1 MSTLA
6 LIPARGGSKGIPR
19 KNLLSV
25 AGKPLIVWT
34 IEQALAVPAGN
45 ANVRFS
51 GLAGAVDH
59 APHHSHFN
67 GFVHIPQLLLH
78 LFCKTHQVNAGA
90 PAGGADLAKVLQN
103 SIDQVNQTQQQA
115 EGMAANF
122 AAGDGNANLHEVMIS
137 LQKAN
142 VSFQEMVQVRNKLVT
157 AYHDVMNM
165 QV

>member
-1 MSTLA
+1 METQ
-6 LIPARGGSKGIPR
+6 GIDQM
-19 KNLLSV
+19 LSV
-25 AGKPLIVWT
+25 LRATAAQAGGRVA
-34 IEQALAVPAGN
+34 EAQ
-45 ANVRFS
+45 S
-51 GLAGAVDH
+51 
-59 APHHSHFN
+59 
-67 GFVHIPQLLLH
+67 
-78 LFCKTHQVNAGA
+78 A
-90 PAGGADLAKVLQN
+90 PAGGTDFAQILQN

-142 VSFQEMVQVRNKLVT
+142 ISFQEMVQVRNKLVS

>member
-1 MSTLA
+1 MDT
-6 LIPARGGSKGIPR
+6 KGIDQM
-19 KNLLSV
+19 LSLMRASAARAGGRV
-25 AGKPLIVWT
+25 A
-34 IEQALAVPAGN
+34 EAQ
-45 ANVRFS
+45 S
-51 GLAGAVDH
+51 
-59 APHHSHFN
+59 
-67 GFVHIPQLLLH
+67 
-78 LFCKTHQVNAGA
+78 A
-90 PAGGADLAKVLQN
+90 PAGGADFAKVLQN